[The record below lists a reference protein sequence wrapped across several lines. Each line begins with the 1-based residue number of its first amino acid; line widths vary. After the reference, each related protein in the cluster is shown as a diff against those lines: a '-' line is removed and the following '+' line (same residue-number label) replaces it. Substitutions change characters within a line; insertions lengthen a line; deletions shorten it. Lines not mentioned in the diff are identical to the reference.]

1 MKKIENFTRAV
12 QRLQEAVIEYSDH
25 PENDVVRDGMIQR
38 FEFTFELSW
47 KASKEYLLDQGIAD
61 DLNFPKQVLKCAY
74 ENRMIDNE
82 KIWLDMLESRNR
94 TSHIYDDK
102 TAAKI
107 ASDITVRFLPEL
119 KKLAVY
125 FQNN

>member
-1 MKKIENFTRAV
+1 
-12 QRLQEAVIEYSDH
+12 
-25 PENDVVRDGMIQR
+25 
-38 FEFTFELSW
+38 
-47 KASKEYLLDQGIAD
+47 
-61 DLNFPKQVLKCAY
+61 
-74 ENRMIDNE
+74 
-82 KIWLDMLESRNR
+82 MLESRNR